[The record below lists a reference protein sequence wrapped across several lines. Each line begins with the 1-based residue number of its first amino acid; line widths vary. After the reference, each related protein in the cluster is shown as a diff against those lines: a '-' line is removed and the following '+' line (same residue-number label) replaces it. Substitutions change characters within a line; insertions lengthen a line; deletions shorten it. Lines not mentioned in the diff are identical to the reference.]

1 MTLDIRTILWSLIAA
16 SLAATAAAADKRIPL
31 PAGEAMI
38 IGWNPAWAVAGLD
51 DSDPAGT
58 VRFNGG
64 NRELWEVT
72 IAPLPPHPSLTGDT
86 GNLRIY
92 VRSMARA
99 LENGGVTVDPEQRT
113 LEGGNAKGF
122 YVKAHDIK
130 ASSRQR
136 PNAKSK
142 PKQPNYSN
150 GYIGAISVGDR
161 PYLFEVL
168 WNSGGEKTAE
178 AALAAMRTVRIQ

>member
-1 MTLDIRTILWSLIAA
+1 MKLDIRKIFWSLTAA
-16 SLAATAAAADKRIPL
+16 SLAATASAADKRIPL

-38 IGWNPAWAVAGLD
+38 ISWNPIWVVAELD
-51 DSDPAGT
+51 DRDPAGT

-92 VRSMARA
+92 VRNMARG
-99 LENGGVTVDPEQRT
+99 LENAGVTVDPEQRA
-113 LEGGNAKGF
+113 LEGGIAKGF

-130 ASSRQR
+130 ASSRER
-136 PNAKSK
+136 PNAKKK
-142 PKQPNYSN
+142 PKAPNYSH
-150 GYIGAISVGDR
+150 GYVGAISVGGR

-168 WNSGGEKTAE
+168 WNSGAEKTAE
-178 AALAAMRTVRIQ
+178 AALAAMRSVRVQ